1 MTLTTGEAIA
11 MIAVMAVVTFAMR
24 LTPFALFDRKDPPKT
39 VLYMGR
45 ALPPAIMAVLIIF
58 CLRNIDFFSFGS
70 RGIPELFAALL
81 VVLLHLWKRNNLLS
95 IFGGTIIYMI
105 ILQNFP
111 PM

>member
-1 MTLTTGEAIA
+1 MTLTPAESIA
-11 MIAVMAVVTFAMR
+11 MIAVMAAVTLATR
-24 LTPFALFDRKDPPKT
+24 LVPFALFDRKDPPKT

-45 ALPPAIMAVLIIF
+45 VLPPAIIAMLIVY
-58 CLRNIDFFSFGS
+58 CLRNIDFTLGS
-70 RGIPELFAALL
+70 RGIPELVAALL

-111 PM
+111 SI